1 MPHGMEQGAMPP
13 IAAFPVTAV
22 PIAIASIAATS
33 TIPVERRR
41 AERAATVF
49 TIGKISFDGRS
60 LPCMVR
66 DISEGGMRIQLP
78 APPPPGARVLIE
90 MRGLDPRL
98 ACVRWAVG
106 HEAGLS
112 FDLRCC
118 PADIFAARASRS
130 GRIARQPRFP
140 LRRVVPLLIDD
151 QPIAVTIE
159 NISVGGARLT
169 LAESLDKGRQGVLGL
184 TLGDRH
190 GVAGTICWSRED
202 SCGFRFVQPISSIAL
217 AVTLDT
223 VGLS

>member
-1 MPHGMEQGAMPP
+1 MLP
-13 IAAFPVTAV
+13 IAAV
-22 PIAIASIAATS
+22 PIAIASIAASS
-33 TIPVERRR
+33 TIPIERRR
-41 AERAATVF
+41 GERAATVF

-66 DISEGGMRIQLP
+66 DLSEGGMRIQLP

-98 ACVRWAVG
+98 ARVRWAVG

-118 PADIFAARASRS
+118 PADIFAARTSRS

-140 LRRVVPLLIDD
+140 LRRAVPLLIDNR
-151 QPIAVTIE
+151 PIPAMIE

-169 LAESLDKGRQGVLGL
+169 LSEPLEDGRQGVLGL
-184 TLGDRH
+184 TLGDRD
-190 GVAGTICWSRED
+190 GVAGTICWARDD
-202 SCGFRFVQPISSIAL
+202 SCGFRFVQPISSVTL
-217 AVTLDT
+217 AVTLDS

>member
-1 MPHGMEQGAMPP
+1 MEQTAMPP
-13 IAAFPVTAV
+13 IAAA
-22 PIAIASIAATS
+22 PIAGSSAM
-33 TIPVERRR
+33 PVERRR
-41 AERAATVF
+41 DARAATVF

-66 DISEGGMRIQLP
+66 DLSEGGMRIQLP

-98 ACVRWAVG
+98 ARIRWAVG

-118 PADIFAARASRS
+118 PADIFAARACRS

-140 LRRVVPLLIDD
+140 MHRNVPLLIDD
-151 QPIAVTIE
+151 MSIAATIE

-169 LAESLDKGRQGVLGL
+169 LPEPLEDGRQAVLGL
-184 TLGDRH
+184 MLGDRH
-190 GVAGTICWSRED
+190 GVAGTICWSRDD
-202 SCGFRFVQPISSIAL
+202 SCGFRFVQPISSVAL
-217 AVTLDT
+217 AVMLDAA
-223 VGLS
+223 GPA

>member
-1 MPHGMEQGAMPP
+1 MPYGLEQAAMKPV
-13 IAAFPVTAV
+13 AAIPG
-22 PIAIASIAATS
+22 SSAT
-33 TIPVERRR
+33 PVERRR
-41 AERAATVF
+41 DVRAAMVF
-49 TIGKISFDGRS
+49 TIGKIGFDGRT

-66 DISEGGMRIQLP
+66 DLSEGGMRIQLP
-78 APPPPGARVLIE
+78 TPPPPGARVLIE

-98 ACVRWAVG
+98 ARIRWAAG

-140 LRRVVPLLIDD
+140 LRRDVPLSIDD
-151 QPIAVTIE
+151 RPIAARIE

-169 LAESLDKGRQGVLGL
+169 LSEPLANGQQGVLDL

-190 GVAGTICWSRED
+190 GVAGTICWSQDD
-202 SCGFRFVQPISSIAL
+202 SCGFRFAQPISSVAL
-217 AVTLDT
+217 AVMLDSA
-223 VGLS
+223 GFA

>member
-1 MPHGMEQGAMPP
+1 MSYGMEQAAMMPM
-13 IAAFPVTAV
+13 AAP
-22 PIAIASIAATS
+22 SIAGPSVVAM
-33 TIPVERRR
+33 ERRR
-41 AERAATVF
+41 DTRAATVF

-66 DISEGGMRIQLP
+66 DLSEGGMRIQLP

-98 ACVRWAVG
+98 ACIRWAVG

-118 PADIFAARASRS
+118 PADIFAARANRS

-140 LRRVVPLLIDD
+140 LRRDAPLLIDD
-151 QPIAVTIE
+151 MPIAATIE
-159 NISVGGARLT
+159 NISVGGARLVLSEP
-169 LAESLDKGRQGVLGL
+169 LANGRQGVLGL

-190 GVAGTICWSRED
+190 GVAGTICWTRD
-202 SCGFRFVQPISSIAL
+202 DHCGFRFVQPISSVAL
-217 AVTLDT
+217 AVMLDGA
-223 VGLS
+223 GLD

>member
-1 MPHGMEQGAMPP
+1 MPP
-13 IAAFPVTAV
+13 IAAAPTAGPSAV
-22 PIAIASIAATS
+22 
-33 TIPVERRR
+33 PVERRR
-41 AERAATVF
+41 DARAATVF

-66 DISEGGMRIQLP
+66 DLSEGGMRIQLP

-98 ACVRWAVG
+98 ARIRWAVG
-106 HEAGLS
+106 LEAGLS

-140 LRRVVPLLIDD
+140 MRRAVPLLIDD
-151 QPIAVTIE
+151 MPIAATIE

-169 LAESLDKGRQGVLGL
+169 LPEPLEDGRQAVLGL

-190 GVAGTICWSRED
+190 GIAGAICWSREG
-202 SCGFRFVQPISSIAL
+202 SCGFRFVQPISSVVL
-217 AVTLDT
+217 AVMLDAARPA
-223 VGLS
+223 

>member
-1 MPHGMEQGAMPP
+1 MPP
-13 IAAFPVTAV
+13 IAAAPTAG
-22 PIAIASIAATS
+22 PS
-33 TIPVERRR
+33 TVPVERRR
-41 AERAATVF
+41 DARAATVF

-66 DISEGGMRIQLP
+66 DLSEGGMRIQLP

-98 ACVRWAVG
+98 ARIRWAVG

-140 LRRVVPLLIDD
+140 MRHAVPLLIDD
-151 QPIAVTIE
+151 MPIPATIE

-169 LAESLDKGRQGVLGL
+169 LPEPLEDGRQAVLGL

-190 GVAGTICWSRED
+190 GVAGTICWSREG
-202 SCGFRFVQPISSIAL
+202 SCGFRFVQPISSVVL
-217 AVTLDT
+217 AVMLDAARPA
-223 VGLS
+223 

>member
-1 MPHGMEQGAMPP
+1 MPP
-13 IAAFPVTAV
+13 IAAAQIAGSSAV
-22 PIAIASIAATS
+22 PA
-33 TIPVERRR
+33 ERRR
-41 AERAATVF
+41 DARAATVF

-66 DISEGGMRIQLP
+66 DLSEGGMRIQLP

-98 ACVRWAVG
+98 ARIRWAVG

-140 LRRVVPLLIDD
+140 MRRAVPLLIDD
-151 QPIAVTIE
+151 MPIAATIE

-169 LAESLDKGRQGVLGL
+169 LPEPLEDGRQAVLGL

-190 GVAGTICWSRED
+190 GIAGTICWSREG
-202 SCGFRFVQPISSIAL
+202 SCGFRFVQPISSVTL
-217 AVTLDT
+217 AVMLDAARPA
-223 VGLS
+223 